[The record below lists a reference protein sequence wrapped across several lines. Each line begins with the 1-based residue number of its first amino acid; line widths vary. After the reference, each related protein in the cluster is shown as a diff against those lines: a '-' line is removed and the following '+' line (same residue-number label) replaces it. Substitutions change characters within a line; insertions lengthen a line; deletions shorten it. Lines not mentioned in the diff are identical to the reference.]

1 MFVFNLLYFLQGR
14 NSEGGGGV
22 IHPSNLGEVG
32 LVMQTIA
39 THRAINDI
47 TTNHCCKL
55 ITAINDNHCYK

>member
-14 NSEGGGGV
+14 NSGGGG

-47 TTNHCCKL
+47 
-55 ITAINDNHCYK
+55 ITNHCYKLQSLL